1 MTQAGIY
8 VLENLLNGNIYVG
21 SSKNLNRRKAQHLWA
36 LRSDYHHNLHLQ
48 SAFNKYGEE
57 NFVYR
62 VLIICDVENLLFF
75 EQLLLDKYN
84 PQYNKR
90 EIAES
95 NYGYKHSKEARKNM
109 SDAHIGN
116 KNPHNKEWREKMS
129 KIHKGRIISMETR
142 KKISDAHLAISSEKK
157 LMWKDENRR
166 KKHSEIIKLTWEDEN
181 RRKIQ
186 SENMKLIWEKRR
198 NGILPM
204 PKRKVNY
211 EHV

>member
-1 MTQAGIY
+1 MPNTGIY
-8 VLENLLNGNIYVG
+8 ILENLLNGNIYVG
-21 SSKNLNRRKAQHLWA
+21 SSKNLNRRKAQHLCA
-36 LRSDYHHNLHLQ
+36 LRNDYHHNLHLQ

-75 EQLLLDKYN
+75 EQLLLDKYK

-129 KIHKGRIISMETR
+129 KILKGRPLSKEHR
-142 KKISDAHLAISSEKK
+142 NKLSSARLASSKVRN
-157 LMWKDENRR
+157 MYKDENY
-166 KKHSEIIKLTWEDEN
+166 KSTHSK
-181 RRKIQ
+181 
-186 SENMKLIWEKRR
+186 NMKLVWKKRR
-198 NGILPM
+198 RGILPM
-204 PKRKVNY
+204 PNY
-211 EHV
+211 SFGVSDEHL